1 MGKNQEERK
10 TPVIVV
16 KKRRTFSP
24 PSLSEKTDIG
34 FAPIFP
40 DTCYHLT
47 HYWPAAADIPVA
59 SDNPVHY
66 ADAIRYN
73 ARTPLQGSLLPLT
86 RLV

>member
-1 MGKNQEERK
+1 MTNPIGINNLSQSSNIANATGDE
-10 TPVIVV
+10 VV
-16 KKRRTFSP
+16 
-24 PSLSEKTDIG
+24 SLDKHINTSATG

-73 ARTPLQGSLLPLT
+73 A
-86 RLV
+86 